1 MCGRGANLGAR
12 TKRGAD
18 PRGPPSAAHSRLCRT
33 LCPLPS
39 RGVRGVRLPAGRTPP
54 TWTEAQTSA
63 QEGSGGPGAP
73 PPGLRRLS
81 RNLESPEWPSPW
93 TRPAGIWVRRPAP
106 GHSPP
111 PLRFSLPW
119 PAGCLGSGARGA
131 WARGPLPRP
140 RQLGPFSHLPRACSR
155 AQAPRVGRGLCRGG
169 LRCPRPPG
177 GQRSRL
183 GAGLASGRRATV
195 QSHRRPQGQG
205 APAVLGARA
214 APRRARHRPYRAG
227 CRGSRVGGCRA
238 PGRTWCEPLPCHC
251 RCVSHRQAVIGAATG
266 A

>member
-33 LCPLPS
+33 LCPRPS
-39 RGVRGVRLPAGRTPP
+39 RGVGGVRLPTGRTPP

-119 PAGCLGSGARGA
+119 PAGCLGSGASPEAATAWPVLPPPPSVQPGSGA
-131 WARGPLPRP
+131 TCGPGPLPW
-140 RQLGPFSHLPRACSR
+140 GPSLSAASR
-155 AQAPRVGRGLCRGG
+155 WAEKQA
-169 LRCPRPPG
+169 RCWAGVRTQSYCAKPPK
-177 GQRSRL
+177 
-183 GAGLASGRRATV
+183 
-195 QSHRRPQGQG
+195 
-205 APAVLGARA
+205 APG
-214 APRRARHRPYRAG
+214 PRRACRP
-227 CRGSRVGGCRA
+227 GSPSCTPEGSA
-238 PGRTWCEPLPCHC
+238 SPLPC
-251 RCVSHRQAVIGAATG
+251 RVQRVEGRRVQGPWAYLV
-266 A
+266 